1 MRPLFLLPECVPYL
15 SLQIDDEQPPTKM
28 KKLAIMEEREEDKYE
43 HTLTIRCWLC
53 EPTGGMPIPDA
64 LQDSKVHPSPDLL
77 QKLISDHNNRSK
89 PLQVMS

>member
-28 KKLAIMEEREEDKYE
+28 KKLAIMEEREDKYE